1 MALGMK
7 LFEIG
12 TISNKGFKFQ
22 VISISFK
29 KMKKVMLV
37 GIGGYI
43 GGKFTEYIKKNYPDW
58 RIDAVDSMNRKWA
71 DADFHGYD
79 AVYNVSGLA
88 HANAR
93 QGSEELYYQVNGQ
106 LPIDVATKA
115 MAEGVP
121 LFVQMSS
128 QIVYG
133 DMSGLGEE
141 KMITAETVPAEPTVY
156 GKSKMMAERGL
167 QALVEPVSEG
177 SKGFQ
182 VAIMRPPLIYSEFA
196 RDNFPRL
203 VNFAKKMPIF
213 PKLENKQSMVYVD
226 NLCELIKLIIEN
238 NKGGIYYPQQ
248 ECYIETSKIVADI
261 AKAVGNK
268 MWQTRIFNPA
278 LRLLSKVPQ
287 LGFIHKAFGS
297 IAYDMEISNH
307 FDGKYRVVSYEESI
321 QRIAK
326 AHMKA

>member
-1 MALGMK
+1 
-7 LFEIG
+7 
-12 TISNKGFKFQ
+12 
-22 VISISFK
+22 
-29 KMKKVMLV
+29 MLI

-43 GGKFTEYIKKNYPDW
+43 GGKFTEYINRYYPDW
-58 RIDAVDSMNRKWA
+58 QVDAVDSMNRRWVE
-71 DADFHGYD
+71 ADFHGYD

-93 QGSEELYYQVNGQ
+93 QGSEEQYYAVNGQ
-106 LPIDVATKA
+106 LPIDVAVKA
-115 MAEGVP
+115 KAEGVP

-141 KMITAETVPAEPTVY
+141 KIIKDDTIPSEPTIY

-167 QALVEPVSEG
+167 QALVDDT
-177 SKGFQ
+177 FQ
-182 VAIMRPPLIYSEFA
+182 VAIMRPPLIYSEYA

-203 VNFAKKMPIF
+203 VNFAKKTPIF

-226 NLCELIKLIIEN
+226 NLCELIRLIIDN
-238 NKGGIYYPQQ
+238 NQGGIYYPQQ
-248 ECYIETSKIVADI
+248 EVYIETSKIVSDI

-268 MWQTRIFNPA
+268 MFQTRIFNPA
-278 LRLLSKVPQ
+278 LKLLSKVPQ

-297 IAYDMEISNH
+297 IAYDMSISNH

-321 QRIAK
+321 RRIAN

>member
-1 MALGMK
+1 M
-7 LFEIG
+7 E
-12 TISNKGFKFQ
+12 
-22 VISISFK
+22 
-29 KMKKVMLV
+29 MKKVMLV
-37 GIGGYI
+37 GVGGYI
-43 GGKFTEYIKKNYPDW
+43 GGKFKEYMNNNYPDW
-58 RIDAVDSMNRKWA
+58 QIDEVDSMNGIWKG
-71 DADFHGYD
+71 ADFHGYD

-93 QGSEELYYQVNGQ
+93 QGSEELYYAVNGQ
-106 LPIDVATKA
+106 LPIDVAKKA
-115 MAEGVP
+115 KGEGVP

-133 DMSGLGEE
+133 DMSNVGEE
-141 KMITAETVPAEPTVY
+141 KMITADTIPSEPSVY

-167 QALVEPVSEG
+167 QELVDDS
-177 SKGFQ
+177 FQ
-182 VAIMRPPLIYSEFA
+182 IAIMRPPLIYSEFA

-226 NLCELIKLIIEN
+226 NLCELVKLVVEN
-238 NKGGIYYPQQ
+238 CQGGIYYPQQ
-248 ECYIETSKIVADI
+248 ECYIGTSKIVADI

-268 MWQTRIFNPA
+268 MWQTRFFNPI
-278 LRLLSKVPQ
+278 LKLLSKSEK

-297 IAYDMEISNH
+297 ITYDMSMSNH

-321 QRIAK
+321 KRIAQ
-326 AHMKA
+326 AQMKS

>member
-1 MALGMK
+1 
-7 LFEIG
+7 
-12 TISNKGFKFQ
+12 
-22 VISISFK
+22 
-29 KMKKVMLV
+29 MLV

-43 GGKFTEYIKKNYPDW
+43 GGKFTEYINNHYSDW
-58 RIDAVDSMNRKWA
+58 QIDAVDSMNRKWA
-71 DADFHGYD
+71 EADFSGYD
-79 AVYNVSGLA
+79 AVYNVSGFA

-93 QGSEELYYQVNGQ
+93 QGIEELYYQVNGQ

-115 MAEGVP
+115 KEEGVP

-133 DMSGLGEE
+133 DMSRLGEE
-141 KMITAETVPAEPTVY
+141 KMITAETVPSESTVY

-167 QALVEPVSEG
+167 MALVDDN
-177 SKGFQ
+177 FQ

-203 VNFAKKMPIF
+203 VKFAKKMPIF

-261 AKAVGNK
+261 ARAVGNK

-278 LRLLSKVPQ
+278 LRLLSKIPK

-297 IAYDMEISNH
+297 ITYDMKMSNH

-321 QRIAK
+321 RRIAK
-326 AHMKA
+326 AHMKV

>member
-1 MALGMK
+1 
-7 LFEIG
+7 
-12 TISNKGFKFQ
+12 
-22 VISISFK
+22 
-29 KMKKVMLV
+29 MKKVLLV
-37 GIGGYI
+37 GVGGYI
-43 GGKFTEYIKKNYPDW
+43 GGKFTEYINTHYPDW
-58 RIDAVDSMNRKWA
+58 QIDAVDSMNGIWKG
-71 DADFHGYD
+71 ADFHGYD

-93 QGSEELYYQVNGQ
+93 NGSEELYYEVNGQ
-106 LPIDVATKA
+106 LPIDVAKKA
-115 MAEGVP
+115 KEEEVP

-141 KMITAETVPAEPTVY
+141 KLITAETIPSEPTVY

-167 QALVEPVSEG
+167 QEMVDDT
-177 SKGFQ
+177 FQ

-226 NLCELIKLIIEN
+226 NLCELVKLVIEN
-238 NKGGIYYPQQ
+238 CKGGIYYPQQ

-268 MWQTRIFNPA
+268 MWQTRVFNP
-278 LRLLSKVPQ
+278 LLKILSKSPK

-297 IAYDMEISNH
+297 IAYDMRLSNH
-307 FDGKYRVVSYEESI
+307 FNGQYRVVSYEESI

-326 AHMKA
+326 AHMRA

>member
-1 MALGMK
+1 
-7 LFEIG
+7 
-12 TISNKGFKFQ
+12 
-22 VISISFK
+22 
-29 KMKKVMLV
+29 MKKVMLV
-37 GIGGYI
+37 GVGGYI
-43 GGKFTEYIKKNYPDW
+43 GGKFTEYINKNYPDW
-58 RIDAVDSMNRKWA
+58 KVDAVDSMNGIWK

-93 QGSEELYYQVNGQ
+93 QGSEEQYYAVNGQ
-106 LPIDVATKA
+106 LPIDAAKKA
-115 MAEGVP
+115 KEEGVP

-141 KMITAETVPAEPTVY
+141 KMITAETVPSEPTIY

-167 QALVEPVSEG
+167 QELVG
-177 SKGFQ
+177 DGFQ
-182 VAIMRPPLIYSEFA
+182 VAIMRPPLIYSEYA

-226 NLCELIKLIIEN
+226 NLCELIRLIIEN
-238 NKGGIYYPQQ
+238 KKGGIYYPQQ
-248 ECYIETSKIVADI
+248 ECYIETSKIVKDI
-261 AKAVGNK
+261 ADAVGNN
-268 MWQTRIFNPA
+268 MWQTRIFNPF
-278 LRLLSKVPQ
+278 LRLLSKVPK

-297 IAYDMEISNH
+297 IAYDMALSNH

-326 AHMKA
+326 AHMVV

>member
-1 MALGMK
+1 M
-7 LFEIG
+7 
-12 TISNKGFKFQ
+12 
-22 VISISFK
+22 V
-29 KMKKVMLV
+29 KKVMLV
-37 GIGGYI
+37 GVGGYI
-43 GGKFTEYIKKNYPDW
+43 GGKFTEYIHANYPDW
-58 RIDAVDSMNRKWA
+58 QINAVDSMERKWEA
-71 DADFHGYD
+71 TDFIGYD

-115 MAEGVP
+115 KTEGVP

-133 DMSGLGEE
+133 DMSNIGEE
-141 KMITAETVPAEPTVY
+141 KIITAESIPSEPTVY

-167 QALVEPVSEG
+167 QKLVDET
-177 SKGFQ
+177 FQ
-182 VAIMRPPLIYSEFA
+182 VAIIRPPLIYSEYA

-203 VNFAKKMPIF
+203 VNFAKKMPVF

-226 NLCELIKLIIEN
+226 NLCELIRLIIES

-268 MWQTRIFNPA
+268 MWQTRIFNSA

-297 IAYDMEISNH
+297 ITYDMSISNH

>member
-1 MALGMK
+1 
-7 LFEIG
+7 
-12 TISNKGFKFQ
+12 
-22 VISISFK
+22 
-29 KMKKVMLV
+29 MLV

-43 GGKFTEYIKKNYPDW
+43 GGKFTEYIKKHYPDW
-58 RIDAVDSMNRKWA
+58 KVDAVDSINRKWA
-71 DADFHGYD
+71 DADFRGYD

-106 LPIDVATKA
+106 LPIDVAMKA
-115 MAEGVP
+115 KEEGVP

-141 KMITAETVPAEPTVY
+141 KMITAETVPSEPTIY
-156 GKSKMMAERGL
+156 GKSKMKAERGL
-167 QALVEPVSEG
+167 QKLVDG
-177 SKGFQ
+177 SFQ
-182 VAIMRPPLIYSEFA
+182 VAIMRPPLIYSEYA

-226 NLCELIKLIIEN
+226 NLCELIRLIIEN

-248 ECYIETSKIVADI
+248 ECYIETSKIVKDI
-261 AKAVGNK
+261 ADAVGNK

-297 IAYDMEISNH
+297 IAYDMSLSNH

-321 QRIAK
+321 RRIAN
-326 AHMKA
+326 AHMIV

>member
-1 MALGMK
+1 MA
-7 LFEIG
+7 
-12 TISNKGFKFQ
+12 
-22 VISISFK
+22 
-29 KMKKVMLV
+29 KKVMLV

-58 RIDAVDSMNRKWA
+58 QVDAVDSMNRKWA

-93 QGSEELYYQVNGQ
+93 QGSEEQYYAVNGQ

-115 MAEGVP
+115 KAEGVP

-141 KMITAETVPAEPTVY
+141 KMITAETVPSEPTIY

-167 QALVEPVSEG
+167 QALVEPEG
-177 SKGFQ
+177 SNGSSGSRGSSGSKVFQ
-182 VAIMRPPLIYSEFA
+182 VAIMRPPLIYSEYA

-213 PKLENKQSMVYVD
+213 PNLKNKQSMVYVD
-226 NLCELIKLIIEN
+226 NLCELIRLIIEN

-248 ECYIETSKIVADI
+248 ECYIETSKIVRDI
-261 AKAVGNK
+261 ANAVGNH

-297 IAYDMEISNH
+297 IAYDMGLSNH

-321 QRIAK
+321 RRIAK
-326 AHMKA
+326 AHMVV

>member
-1 MALGMK
+1 
-7 LFEIG
+7 
-12 TISNKGFKFQ
+12 
-22 VISISFK
+22 
-29 KMKKVMLV
+29 MKKVMLV

-43 GGKFTEYIKKNYPDW
+43 GGKFTEYIQKNYPDW
-58 RIDAVDSMNRKWA
+58 QIDAVDSMNKKWA

-106 LPIDVATKA
+106 LPIDVAAKA
-115 MAEGVP
+115 KKEGVP

-141 KMITAETVPAEPTVY
+141 KIITKDTIPSEPTVY

-167 QALVEPVSEG
+167 QKLVDDT
-177 SKGFQ
+177 FQ
-182 VAIMRPPLIYSEFA
+182 VAIMRPPLIYSEYA

-226 NLCELIKLIIEN
+226 NLCELVRLVIEN

-248 ECYIETSKIVADI
+248 ECYIETSKIVLDI
-261 AKAVGNK
+261 ANAVGNK
-268 MWQTRIFNPA
+268 MWQTRIFNLV

-297 IAYDMEISNH
+297 IAYDMNISNH
-307 FDGKYRVVSYEESI
+307 FDGRYRVVSYEESI
-321 QRIAK
+321 KRIAK
-326 AHMKA
+326 AHMIV

>member
-1 MALGMK
+1 
-7 LFEIG
+7 
-12 TISNKGFKFQ
+12 
-22 VISISFK
+22 
-29 KMKKVMLV
+29 MLV

-43 GGKFTEYIKKNYPDW
+43 GGKFTEYINNHYPDW
-58 RIDAVDSMNRKWA
+58 QIDAVDSMNRKWA
-71 DADFHGYD
+71 EADFSGYD

-115 MAEGVP
+115 KEEGVP

-141 KMITAETVPAEPTVY
+141 KMITAETVPSEPTVY

-167 QALVEPVSEG
+167 MALVDDN
-177 SKGFQ
+177 FQ

-203 VNFAKKMPIF
+203 VNFAKKVPIF

-226 NLCELIKLIIEN
+226 NLCELVKLVIEHN
-238 NKGGIYYPQQ
+238 QGGIYYPQQ
-248 ECYIETSKIVADI
+248 ECYIGTSKIVADI

-278 LRLLSKVPQ
+278 LRLLSKIPQ

-297 IAYDMEISNH
+297 IAYDMKMSNH

-321 QRIAK
+321 RRIAN
-326 AHMKA
+326 ANTSHEII

>member
-1 MALGMK
+1 
-7 LFEIG
+7 
-12 TISNKGFKFQ
+12 
-22 VISISFK
+22 
-29 KMKKVMLV
+29 MLV

-43 GGKFTEYIKKNYPDW
+43 GGKFTEYINNHYSDW
-58 RIDAVDSMNRKWA
+58 QIDAVDSMNRKWA
-71 DADFHGYD
+71 EADFSGYD

-115 MAEGVP
+115 KEEGVP

-133 DMSGLGEE
+133 DMSRLGEE
-141 KMITAETVPAEPTVY
+141 KMITAETVPSESTVY

-167 QALVEPVSEG
+167 MALVDDN
-177 SKGFQ
+177 FQ

-203 VNFAKKMPIF
+203 VKFAKKMPIF

-261 AKAVGNK
+261 ARAVGNK

-278 LRLLSKVPQ
+278 LRLLSKIPK

-297 IAYDMEISNH
+297 ITYDMKMSNH

-321 QRIAK
+321 RRIAK
-326 AHMKA
+326 AHMKV

>member
-1 MALGMK
+1 
-7 LFEIG
+7 
-12 TISNKGFKFQ
+12 
-22 VISISFK
+22 
-29 KMKKVMLV
+29 MLV

-43 GGKFTEYIKKNYPDW
+43 GGKFTEYIKKYYPDW
-58 RIDAVDSMNRKWA
+58 KVDAVDSINRKWS
-71 DADFHGYD
+71 DADFFGYD

-106 LPIDVATKA
+106 LPIDVAMKA
-115 MAEGVP
+115 KAEGVP

-133 DMSGLGEE
+133 DMSGLGKE
-141 KMITAETVPAEPTVY
+141 KLITAETVPSEPTVY

-167 QALVEPVSEG
+167 MALVDDS
-177 SKGFQ
+177 FQ
-182 VAIMRPPLIYSEFA
+182 VAIMRPPLIYSEYA

-226 NLCELIKLIIEN
+226 NLCELVKLVIEKN
-238 NKGGIYYPQQ
+238 QGGIYYPQQ

-278 LRLLSKVPQ
+278 LRLLSKMPQ

-297 IAYDMEISNH
+297 IAYDMKLSNH

-321 QRIAK
+321 RRIAN
-326 AHMKA
+326 AHMKV